1 MAAAASRRMAI
12 LHRDAERAEHLARVL
27 RHAGHLVVPVVDGPP
42 NSLVESLAASSPD
55 LILALSPLDY
65 PLPVT
70 RAALRD
76 RIGRVVPVLGVLRR
90 PEDAVALGP
99 LEDEMEEPVAPP
111 ALLRRVHRLL
121 DIWPERARLE
131 QKVQGLTALNRMAWA
146 FSLAGGP
153 SALYGHVA
161 RLSTEMV
168 GAEKGLVLL
177 FHPASREMVAESP
190 GHGISAEVIAAV
202 RYPVDGE
209 ARERW
214 NFRTNGPLLANDARN
229 DPRILP
235 KLVLLLGLRML
246 MVAPIRRGSQV
257 LGLLAVANRPG
268 LPFRDED
275 LQSLE
280 AAANQASVAVENL
293 QLHQRLQQV
302 NVQLQEYDRL
312 KSEFVAMVA
321 HDFRSPLMAI
331 RGFAE
336 VVLDDPHIGADNRRE
351 FMRTIIGQ
359 TDDLARLAAD
369 TFLITQM
376 ESAGFRYEWEEIDLE
391 RFLRDAVARFSTD
404 RQAFTIDVSPGLPRL
419 HADPERI
426 RQVLTNLLS
435 NAVKYSPE
443 GAPVEIRCRL
453 REPGHIL
460 IQVRDHGLGIP
471 ADQVGRLF
479 QKFERVRTREH
490 MRVPG
495 SGLGL
500 YICRLIAEGHRGRV
514 WVESEA
520 GQGSTFSLLLPV
532 DPESTTSPLPHPVA

>member
-1 MAAAASRRMAI
+1 MAAVSPRRVAI
-12 LHRDAERAEHLARVL
+12 LHRDAERAERIARVL

-42 NSLVESLAASSPD
+42 PALAESLTTASPD
-55 LILALSPLDY
+55 LLLALSPLDY

-70 RAALRD
+70 MAALRE
-76 RIGRVVPVLGVLRR
+76 RLGRLVPVLGVLHR
-90 PEDAVALGP
+90 PEEAVALGP
-99 LEDEMEEPVAPP
+99 LEDEIEEPVAPP

-131 QKVQGLTALNRMAWA
+131 QKVQALTALNRMAWA

-153 SALYGHVA
+153 DALYGHVA
-161 RLSTEMV
+161 RLSAQMV

-177 FHPASREMVAESP
+177 FHPDSREMVAAPP
-190 GHGISAEVIAAV
+190 GHGLRPETARLV

-209 ARERW
+209 AREHW
-214 NFRTNGPLLANDARN
+214 NFRKNGPLLSNDARG
-229 DPRILP
+229 DERLLSH
-235 KLVLLLGLRML
+235 LVLALELRML
-246 MVAPIRRGSQV
+246 MAAPIRRGAQV
-257 LGLLAVANRPG
+257 LGVLAVADRPG
-268 LPFRDED
+268 LPFRDDD
-275 LQSLE
+275 LQMLE
-280 AAANQASVAVENL
+280 AAATQASVAVENL
-293 QLHQRLQQV
+293 QLHHQLQQV
-302 NVQLQEYDRL
+302 NLQLQEYDRL

-336 VVLDDPHIGADNRRE
+336 VVLDDAHIGADNRRE

-376 ESAGFRYEWEEIDLE
+376 EATTFRYEWEDIHLAP
-391 RFLRDAVARFSTD
+391 FLQDAIARFSTD
-404 RQAFTIDVSPGLPRL
+404 REAFTVDAPPDLPVLR
-419 HADPERI
+419 ADPERL

-443 GAPVEIRCRL
+443 GSPVVVRCRP
-453 REPGHIL
+453 REPTHVL
-460 IQVRDHGLGIP
+460 IQVIDRGLGIP
-471 ADQVGRLF
+471 ADQPGRLF

-490 MRVPG
+490 MRVSG

-500 YICRLIAEGHRGRV
+500 YICRLIAEGHGGRI
-514 WVESEA
+514 WVESEP
-520 GQGSTFSLLLPV
+520 GHGSTFSLLLPLE
-532 DPESTTSPLPHPVA
+532 PEAAVADH